1 MKHLRTLV
9 MALLLVLVLSACAA
23 SAGGGAPDAGGT
35 PMEKNPGNVDI
46 TAPDAPA
53 PVANGT
59 KEGGPEAPD
68 HIHHLS
74 EEDNTVD
81 HDPVYY
87 CGNNV
92 TTVSWETG
100 MDGESRKVSFWYDDS
115 VALTDL
121 LLYLDY
127 SGEVCTCLPEY
138 SVDTEFGAGYG
149 VSLTGCFARHD
160 GGQVSL
166 TAEQVEEI
174 RAILDRQGAN

>member
-1 MKHLRTLV
+1 MKLLCTLA
-9 MALLLVLVLSACAA
+9 MALLLALTACGTP
-23 SAGGGAPDAGGT
+23 AGGGGT
-35 PMEKNPGNVDI
+35 PMEKNPDYVDI

-53 PVANGT
+53 PP
-59 KEGGPEAPD
+59 PEEPD
-68 HIHHLS
+68 NEESDHTHHLS

-81 HDPVYY
+81 HDPAYY
-87 CGNNV
+87 CGNTM

-127 SGEVCTCLPEY
+127 SGEVCKCLPEY
-138 SVDTEFGAGYG
+138 SVDTEFGTGYG
-149 VSLTGCFARHD
+149 INLTEGYARHD

-166 TAEQVEEI
+166 TEEQAETI
-174 RAILDRQGAN
+174 RAILERQGVN

>member
-9 MALLLVLVLSACAA
+9 MALLLVPVLSACAA

-35 PMEKNPGNVDI
+35 PMEKSPDYAD
-46 TAPDAPA
+46 TAVPDAPA
-53 PVANGT
+53 PPESGANEHSHT
-59 KEGGPEAPD
+59 PCQENNIVEHEEAG
-68 HIHHLS
+68 
-74 EEDNTVD
+74 
-81 HDPVYY
+81 Y
-87 CGNNV
+87 CGNTV

-100 MDGESRKVSFWYDDS
+100 MDSESRKVSFWYDDS

-149 VSLTGCFARHD
+149 VSLTEGFARHD

>member
-9 MALLLVLVLSACAA
+9 MALLLVPVLSACAA

-35 PMEKNPGNVDI
+35 PMEKSPDYADNAV
-46 TAPDAPA
+46 PDAPT
-53 PVANGT
+53 PP
-59 KEGGPEAPD
+59 EGGTSDTPCKEN
-68 HIHHLS
+68 
-74 EEDNTVD
+74 NTVD

-87 CGNNV
+87 CGNTV

-149 VSLTGCFARHD
+149 VSLTGGFARHD